1 MDSNRT
7 EQSTSLPLRALG
19 AMVLFLSGLF
29 TSVSA
34 TEINPWVI
42 VDTETRTLT
51 VLQGATVL
59 ARYDDIALGRGGVG
73 ITRRQGDGK
82 TPVGIFHVAWVN
94 RNSRFRLFFGL
105 DFPNL
110 DHAHRA
116 YTAQLI
122 DSGQF
127 DAIKTAFER
136 RETPPQD
143 TPLGGF
149 LGIHGIGDGS
159 QRVHSQFN
167 WTDGCVAVTNE
178 QILQLDQWV
187 TVGTKVVIY

>member
-1 MDSNRT
+1 MWLLLACFA
-7 EQSTSLPLRALG
+7 LPVQA
-19 AMVLFLSGLF
+19 A
-29 TSVSA
+29 
-34 TEINPWVI
+34 EIVPWVI
-42 VDTETRTLT
+42 VDTEARTLT
-51 VLQGATVL
+51 VVDGATIL
-59 ARYDDIALGRGGVG
+59 ARYDNIALGRGGVG
-73 ITRRQGDGK
+73 LSRRQGDGK

-122 DSGQF
+122 SFGEF

-136 RETPPQD
+136 QQTPPQD

-159 QRVHSQFN
+159 QKIHNQFN
-167 WTDGCVAVTNE
+167 WTDGCVALTND
-178 QILQLDQWV
+178 QILELDQWV